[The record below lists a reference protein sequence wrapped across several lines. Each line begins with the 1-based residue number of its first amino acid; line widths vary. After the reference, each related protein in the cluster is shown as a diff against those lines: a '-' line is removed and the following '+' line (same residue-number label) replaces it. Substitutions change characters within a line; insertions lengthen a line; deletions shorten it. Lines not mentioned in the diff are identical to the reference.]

1 MSSFE
6 PAVCNSVDSRG
17 VAIELDGI
25 PPSFAVSLSAVLS
38 CVATG
43 LTVTKW
49 EVVGMAAVSTG
60 LAGMTENDRPSEPVG
75 DTVAVSVREPLIVD
89 SVWVTVGVRVIVMV
103 PV

>member
-1 MSSFE
+1 MSAFE

-17 VAIELDGI
+17 VVIELDGI
-25 PPSFAVSLSAVLS
+25 SPSFAVSRFAVLS

-49 EVVGMAAVSTG
+49 EVVGMAVLSTG

-75 DTVAVSVREPLIVD
+75 DTDEGVNSSGTIGNSE
-89 SVWVTVGVRVIVMV
+89 VGIGRKTECER
-103 PV
+103 PF